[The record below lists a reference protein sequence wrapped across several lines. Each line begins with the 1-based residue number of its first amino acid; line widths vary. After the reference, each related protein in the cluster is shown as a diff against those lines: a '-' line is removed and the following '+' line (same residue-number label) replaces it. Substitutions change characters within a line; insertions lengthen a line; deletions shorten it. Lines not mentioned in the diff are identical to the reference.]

1 MPSFAIF
8 RNDGSRKWIHY
19 TVINVTS
26 QNNPFHSIRF
36 PATVFVLMIHL
47 SFQLNRVSQQPQ
59 DFLQMLQSAV
69 GVQPDVSGLGQ
80 AVPLQLYTQPR
91 QGQETVETRPQ
102 TVSAQETRPAVAGTI
117 ESRPSAA
124 CSLESHTP
132 TNPPVETRPQQTPS
146 APDKPKARTPFP
158 CSYCCK
164 EFKDRYHLRRHEL
177 IHTKNKNKTAA
188 DQKGGTATGV
198 SSPQFSTS
206 NSTSGTSASLVT
218 VANNSGSSSSFE
230 TSSVAG
236 GTPTQFTAAD
246 AAAVSNSAYTNAEA
260 NTNPEQF
267 SSSVTSTQLESMSA
281 IEKHSQVVTSASAFC
296 AAVAALFVW

>member
-146 APDKPKARTPFP
+146 APDKYILKVLHDFVEV
-158 CSYCCK
+158 CSVY
-164 EFKDRYHLRRHEL
+164 EL
-177 IHTKNKNKTAA
+177 IYNSRL
-188 DQKGGTATGV
+188 TG
-198 SSPQFSTS
+198 
-206 NSTSGTSASLVT
+206 
-218 VANNSGSSSSFE
+218 
-230 TSSVAG
+230 
-236 GTPTQFTAAD
+236 
-246 AAAVSNSAYTNAEA
+246 
-260 NTNPEQF
+260 
-267 SSSVTSTQLESMSA
+267 
-281 IEKHSQVVTSASAFC
+281 
-296 AAVAALFVW
+296 